1 MHTRLVAMGSNQV
14 ESILIEAL
22 VSVRFQDGAA
32 IECVVDTGFDGGLM
46 LPHEFV
52 SQIQLPIIG
61 ELTFEMVGGATI
73 SAEVGLADIVSLD
86 SLRQIEVL
94 VSEGEDAL
102 IGTELL
108 IATTLVI
115 DYSSSTLAIST
126 HEVTNE

>member
-1 MHTRLVAMGSNQV
+1 
-14 ESILIEAL
+14 
-22 VSVRFQDGAA
+22 
-32 IECVVDTGFDGGLM
+32 
-46 LPHEFV
+46 
-52 SQIQLPIIG
+52 
-61 ELTFEMVGGATI
+61 MVGGATI
-73 SAEVGLADIVSLD
+73 SAEVGLADIVWLD
-86 SLRQIEVL
+86 GLRQIEVL